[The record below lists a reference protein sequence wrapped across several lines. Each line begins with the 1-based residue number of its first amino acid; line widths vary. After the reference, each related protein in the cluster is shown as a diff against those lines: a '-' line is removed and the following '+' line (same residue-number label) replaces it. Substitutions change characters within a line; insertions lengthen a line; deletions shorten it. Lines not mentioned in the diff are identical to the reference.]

1 MPNSGSAAPSIS
13 IGKLKILDMR
23 MPHANDQHGHHHAG
37 SFALSVNAALSRLHG
52 TGGLDPNTRAQ
63 ACTQRKFER
72 TTAAAKQ
79 CTSDPWHAGSGRGLV
94 A

>member
-52 TGGLDPNTRAQ
+52 TGGLDPNTALKL
-63 ACTQRKFER
+63 ALN
-72 TTAAAKQ
+72 A
-79 CTSDPWHAGSGRGLV
+79 SLSGLRPPQSNALQIHGIQV
-94 A
+94 RVVG